1 MADKSKSE
9 HQQPLLANGEE
20 VGPTTV
26 QVDNIITGG
35 AGEFH
40 ELQDGDQ
47 IPPERYLQRPN
58 LPSLRALTGKS

>member
-1 MADKSKSE
+1 MAVRTSE

-35 AGEFH
+35 NGEFR
-40 ELQDGDQ
+40 ELQDGEQ
-47 IPPERYLQRPN
+47 IPPERYL
-58 LPSLRALTGKS
+58 